1 VTLVPPHLGSVRERL
16 TSQLAD
22 QGTALD
28 EENQGIKARLQLAA
42 QGIPRLG
49 LSHGIRARL
58 QLADQVAPYL
68 W

>member
-1 VTLVPPHLGSVRERL
+1 VTLVPPHLGRVKESL
-16 TSQLAD
+16 ASQLAD

-28 EENQGIKARLQLAA
+28 HVYQGIGARLQLAD

-49 LSHGIRARL
+49 LSQGIGARL
-58 QLADQVAPYL
+58 QLADQLAPYL